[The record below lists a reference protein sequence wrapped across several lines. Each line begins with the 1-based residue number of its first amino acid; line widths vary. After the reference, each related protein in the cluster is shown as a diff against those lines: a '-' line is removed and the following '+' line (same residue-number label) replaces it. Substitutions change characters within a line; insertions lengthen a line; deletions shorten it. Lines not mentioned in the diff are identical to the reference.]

1 LLKQR
6 RSIFATGDASSEE
19 FVTKMVDDIVKDLG
33 LLEVMVANAGIAA
46 VRSFLESEQ
55 PDHY

>member
-1 LLKQR
+1 
-6 RSIFATGDASSEE
+6 
-19 FVTKMVDDIVKDLG
+19 MVDDIVKDLG